1 MSTWTD
7 YCKQACSEYMP
18 SGSVMVCATYR
29 TARWR
34 QSHAALISQ
43 MRAKQNEQH
52 GAVVCSN
59 YDLLYLQHILPH
71 KIANKSE
78 YQTIQ
83 NLIRNSNKSN
93 KYRITEYWITTLPS
107 TDADRLHWLSC
118 YVFTRESS
126 YCFHHVLAIAI
137 LSVHLS
143 VCFFV
148 RPSDRHTGGTRLGL
162 G

>member
-1 MSTWTD
+1 MICLLCYIMSTWTD

-59 YDLLYLQHILPH
+59 YDLLYLQPVSYTHL
-71 KIANKSE
+71 
-78 YQTIQ
+78 
-83 NLIRNSNKSN
+83 
-93 KYRITEYWITTLPS
+93 TLP
-107 TDADRLHWLSC
+107 TN
-118 YVFTRESS
+118 RE
-126 YCFHHVLAIAI
+126 V
-137 LSVHLS
+137 
-143 VCFFV
+143 
-148 RPSDRHTGGTRLGL
+148 
-162 G
+162 